1 MNGYVSKLY
10 DIDSIVIP
18 KEMLNTSVDEQ
29 RVEETVHMLSMRY
42 AKEIQ
47 VDIVEKGDL
56 VYCQADQTSYPDG
69 RTILLYTGLEI
80 EAAKDASEAVI
91 GKKTEDSFLT
101 TLAQKQVGLTV
112 KKILRRIPVEV
123 NDALITD
130 MGIEGVVSVEDYKAY
145 IRQKMAKDQEM
156 ENSKAVVRY
165 VMDEMVEKTTYT
177 YDETEMQAHV
187 QAMMAEYEQMMEADG
202 ENEIEEDESP
212 EDIKENIIY
221 QEKQYWM
228 AEAFCKSKDI
238 PVDESEIEDEIN
250 RMVEMMEL
258 TGEPVP
264 KRDELRAMMIQDAYL
279 DGFFR
284 YVNQMI
290 EQQKEGGKDG
300 NC

>member
-18 KEMLNTSVDEQ
+18 KEMLSASVDEK
-29 RVEETVHMLSMRY
+29 RVEEAVQTLSMRY
-42 AKEIQ
+42 AREIQ
-47 VDIVEKGDL
+47 ADIVEKGDL

-69 RTILLYTGLEI
+69 RTILLYTGLDI
-80 EAAKDASEAVI
+80 EAAKVASEAVI
-91 GKKTEDSFLT
+91 GKKAEDSFLT
-101 TLAQKQVGLTV
+101 ALAQKQVGLTV

-123 NDALITD
+123 NDALIAG
-130 MGIEGVVSVEDYKAY
+130 MGIDDVISVEDYKAY
-145 IRQKMAKDQEM
+145 IRQKIAKDQEM
-156 ENSKAVVRY
+156 ENSKAVLRY
-165 VMDEMVEKTTYT
+165 VMDEMVEKTSYV

-187 QAMMAEYEQMMEADG
+187 QVMMAEYEQMIAAAG
-202 ENEIEEDESP
+202 EDEIEEDESP

-221 QEKQYWM
+221 QVKQYWM

-238 PVDESEIEDEIN
+238 QVDETDIEDEIN

-264 KRDELRAMMIQDAYL
+264 EREELRSMMIQDAYL
-279 DGFFR
+279 NGFFE

-290 EQQKEGGKDG
+290 EQQKEGGENG
-300 NC
+300 SC

>member
-18 KEMLNTSVDEQ
+18 KEMLNTFVDEQ
-29 RVEETVHMLSMRY
+29 RVEEAVHMLSMRY
-42 AKEIQ
+42 AKEMQ

-80 EAAKDASEAVI
+80 EAAKVASEAVI

-101 TLAQKQVGLTV
+101 TLAQKQVGLTI
-112 KKILRRIPVEV
+112 KKIIRRIPVEV
-123 NDALITD
+123 NDALIVD
-130 MGIEGVVSVEDYKAY
+130 MGIEGVISVEDYKAY
-145 IRQKMAKDQEM
+145 IRQKMAKDQKM
-156 ENSKAVVRY
+156 ENSKAVLRY
-165 VMDEMVEKTTYT
+165 VMDEMVEKTIYS
-177 YDETEMQAHV
+177 YDEAEMQSHV
-187 QAMMAEYEQMMEADG
+187 QAMMAEYEQMMATFGAD
-202 ENEIEEDESP
+202 EMEDDESP

-221 QEKQYWM
+221 QAKQYWM

-238 PVDESEIEDEIN
+238 PIDESDIEDEIN

-264 KRDELRAMMIQDAYL
+264 KRDELRSMMIQDAYL
-279 DGFFR
+279 DGFFG